1 MARRTSQK
9 YNCEEMVKII
19 EDYVDACLRK
29 KKVPILKEVTV
40 KMHWNYHWVM
50 MLREKEGYEDF
61 KEALDRLID
70 CKEYMVERLG
80 QDGKIER
87 TMAVFTLKQLGW
99 TDNNAV
105 NVNTSVDGLK
115 IKLVTAE

>member
-1 MARRTSQK
+1 MARPATGK
-9 YNCEEMVKII
+9 YDCDKMVAII
-19 EDYVDACLRK
+19 EDYVETCLKK

-50 MLREKEGYEDF
+50 MLREKEGYEEL
-61 KEALDRLID
+61 KESLDRLID
-70 CKEYMVERLG
+70 CKEFMLERLG

-105 NVNTSVDGLK
+105 SVNAGVDGLK